1 MVERISSSGPLQPPK
16 VGANPKNKKV
26 SVEEPASEVQAR
38 QQEDILELSKEAQ
51 KVQESQSTERLRQIQ
66 SQVNAGFYNRP
77 EIIRETASRILRLV
91 LKRDISI
98 K

>member
-1 MVERISSSGPLQPPK
+1 MVDRISPSGPLQAPK
-16 VGANPKNKKV
+16 VGVNPKDKKV
-26 SVEEPASEVQAR
+26 ALEDPASEVQAR
-38 QQEDILELSKEAQ
+38 QQEDILELSKEA
-51 KVQESQSTERLRQIQ
+51 KRVQEVQNTERLRQVQ

-91 LKRDISI
+91 FNRDITI